1 MRMNGILGAAIAAIV
16 VTAAVGAQ
24 SAGDMKKPSKDG
36 MMNMTYTG
44 CVEVVNHGAM
54 FMLTDVDAGAHPM
67 QGEPAMKHDDAMP
80 SKPIVLAGNS
90 TVKKHV
96 GQKVAVTGAL
106 SNGAMGTMRQDLST
120 LTVSTLK
127 VVAKSCAQEGRS

>member
-1 MRMNGILGAAIAAIV
+1 MNSMGMNRMLGTAIAAIV

-24 SAGDMKKPSKDG
+24 STGDMKKLSNDG

-54 FMLTDVDAGAHPM
+54 FMLTEVDAGAHPM
-67 QGEPAMKHDDAMP
+67 QGAPAMKHDDTMP

-90 TVKKHV
+90 AIQKHI

-106 SNGAMGTMRQDLST
+106 SSGAMGTMRQDLST
-120 LTVSTLK
+120 LTVDTLK
-127 VVAKSCAQEGRS
+127 VVAKSCAPS